1 MITIIQTRINE
12 EERQKYP
19 DRIRYW
25 PLKQIYDLKN
35 RVRPGELEKEEEEKE
50 DTVPSEKPKST
61 GEYEV
66 KKRGAKNQ
74 VSYTELHDEP
84 DSRQKSAL
92 VAQTDLPEYEV
103 EEIIDKKVVKHNSEE
118 LVTYK
123 VLWKGYPPEE
133 ATWEDASNMGNC
145 SELIQEFERK
155 RRRLT

>member
-35 RVRPGELEKEEEEKE
+35 RIRPGELEKEEKEKE
-50 DTVPSEKPKST
+50 DKVPSEKPT

-66 KKRGAKNQ
+66 KKRSAKNQ

-84 DSRQKSAL
+84 DSQQKSAL
-92 VAQTDLPEYEV
+92 VTQTDLPEYEV
-103 EEIIDKKVVKHNSEE
+103 EARNQD
-118 LVTYK
+118 
-123 VLWKGYPPEE
+123 
-133 ATWEDASNMGNC
+133 
-145 SELIQEFERK
+145 
-155 RRRLT
+155 